1 MLELR
6 RYAAKLGFCYAVM
19 RFCSNRQPEPTDITL
34 IFKLRPC
41 YLLQLTLLLWFAMPT
56 MAEEAEGFA
65 SYTLNTGDHVQVT
78 VFEEPDLSLSA
89 VLDDTGAISYPLLG
103 ELRVSGL
110 TPRQLESKI
119 TEGLRGRFLINP
131 RVNVSI
137 EEYRPFFMRGEVA
150 SPGGYPF
157 KPGLTV
163 EKAVSLAGGFTSRAS
178 KTKFYI
184 VSDDSLE
191 GGKIEERRSATLTS
205 RIRPGDVINIEQ
217 SFF

>member
-1 MLELR
+1 MRLNLVS
-6 RYAAKLGFCYAVM
+6 AALPCVFGQI
-19 RFCSNRQPEPTDITL
+19 RQPKHTDITL
-34 IFKLRPC
+34 IFKLHPC
-41 YLLQLTLLLWFAMPT
+41 YLLQLTLLLWLAIPT
-56 MAEEAEGFA
+56 LAEEAEGFS

-78 VFEEPDLSLSA
+78 VFEEPDLSVSA

-103 ELRVSGL
+103 ELKVSGL
-110 TPRQLESKI
+110 TARQLETRI

-131 RVNVSI
+131 RVNVSML
-137 EEYRPFFMRGEVA
+137 EYRPFFVRGEVS

-184 VSDDSLE
+184 ISDDSSE
-191 GGKIEERRSATLTS
+191 GEAEARRSATLTS